1 MLGFLTGFVVAWGF
15 EVVNRIKRGAI
26 WYNGKVRRC

>member
-15 EVVNRIKRGAI
+15 EIIDRIKKGAI
-26 WYNGKVRRC
+26 WYDGKVRRS